1 MNKHLYRIIFN
12 KARGIMMAVAE
23 NVAAQGKG
31 DATSSASGVTKPLME
46 QICLRLKLIS
56 FAAKL
61 TAGAITVI
69 VPIAHAQIVADP
81 TAPNNQ
87 RPTIVQTAN
96 GLPQVNIQAPSAAGV
111 SRNTYSQFDVQSNGA
126 ILNNSRD
133 NVLTQTGG
141 WVQANPWLSG
151 GAARVILNEVN
162 SSNPSHL
169 RGYVEVAGQ
178 KAEVIIANP
187 AGIQINGGG
196 FINAD
201 RVTLTT
207 GTAASNPVNGSL
219 ESYRISQG
227 MISVDGL
234 GLDTRGATYTD
245 ILARSV
251 QVNAG
256 IWANRLNVVTGANEV
271 THGSLDNAANV
282 RQDIKPITG
291 TGAVP
296 QFSLDVAAL
305 GGMYAGHIYLVG
317 SEAGMGV
324 RNQGSINANGGNLV
338 LLANGMLTNEGAIQA
353 ASSNGSGGKLNIET
367 TGNIMNTGARA
378 VISAQ
383 SQVTLKTSTD
393 LTNTADARIDANNNL
408 AITANSL
415 NNAGKLGAANSLVV
429 NAENIDNGVTGEI
442 TASNTTLTATN
453 NVSNR
458 GLIDGSA
465 TVLRADQLDNIGTG
479 RIYGDQLAIAA
490 NTLSNDSETLAN
502 LRSDAVI
509 AARQRM
515 DLGVGTLSNRDGSL
529 LFSAGTDAAAL
540 NIGRS
545 LDAQAHATGKADIVT
560 NQAATIESMGGMTI
574 TAEQINN
581 LNPDFSIRTDTT
593 NESIYEHYIRLG
605 GVKYLESELGRCF
618 KCASDKFDDGDPDRY
633 RLEYVRPSSV
643 YPFEKGYSRI
653 PYQLITYKT
662 EYDPMEG
669 NVTIQVPY
677 EYPSDSPVWK
687 LFAVTVDDH
696 ATLRTQ
702 LQSYNR
708 DLISRG
714 YRDFYQIWITS
725 RQTVETVVDNPGAPA
740 KIIAGGAMTLASKN
754 ILNDNSQILA
764 GGNLNISSDGL
775 KNSETKGSR
784 QVTDYGVLRGD
795 NVEYKPYRL
804 RISHFGT
811 FSYVDVVE
819 SVTTKL
825 DTSVAKGNANVSAS
839 TTQGAGSRKPP
850 SSSLL
855 ILNPDPNDSH
865 IYKGDPRFNNKQQWL
880 SSDYMLQQLNTDPNT
895 IQKRLGDGFYEQM
908 LIREQVAELTGRRFL
923 DGYANDEAQYQAL
936 MRAGTAYAKQWELV
950 PGVSLTPAQ
959 MAALTSDIVWLVAQ
973 EVTLPDGSTTTAL
986 VPQVYVM
993 PRPGDLSGGG
1003 SLLAGQNVNI
1013 QLSGDLTNSGTIA
1026 GRHVMQIKA
1035 DNVHNL
1041 ADIAGKTVDITAQQ
1055 DIHNQGG
1062 SVFAQDSLTVSAG
1075 RDMVIES
1082 TTSTGTASS
1091 GRSSS
1096 SLTQIDRVAGLYVTG
1111 EKGILVASAG
1121 NDFSVLAGVLSSKG
1135 DIQATAGNNV
1145 NLGTVQTAYNSD
1157 LTANE
1162 RNYLRTS
1169 GTREV
1174 GSQITSGGKT
1184 TLTAGNDVNARAATV
1199 NAKEELSVQVR
1210 GGINITEG
1218 RATSQSDEARYA
1230 KSKGFLSSSSTES
1243 REQSLSDSAIGSN
1256 FGGKTVSLASGGD
1269 TLIRGTSLIG
1279 DQDTTIVAGQN
1290 LTIEAATDTSQ
1301 SSSFYESKKSGLF
1314 SGGGLSVT
1322 LGKQQLNVD
1331 TERQTSAASGSTV
1344 GSVAGDVKLVAGE
1357 NYQQTA
1363 SDVLAPGGDITIAA
1377 KKVDIVA
1384 ATNTDT
1390 NTTEQRFKQSGLT
1403 LAVTSPV
1410 ISAIQT
1416 VQQMADAASKTQDGR
1431 MQALAG
1437 ATSALSAKN
1446 AYDAIQAGQGTTING
1461 KDNQIVTGK
1470 SNADGS
1476 PITRDAT
1483 AADQVGGVNLSISIG
1498 ASSSQSKTTQSSTQ
1512 AAGSNVMAGRDVIIV
1527 ASGAGQESDITVQ
1540 GSNIKGGGNVVIAAE
1555 DQVNLVAAKNTDEQH
1570 STNKSSSGSI
1580 GLSIGTG
1587 GFGVTASASSGRGNA
1602 DGSDVSWTNTHVD
1615 AGNQLVLAAGGDAN
1629 LIGAVVSGKQ
1639 VVVNVDGDLNIESLQ
1654 DTSKYDSKQKNIGG
1668 SVTIGAGAGGS
1679 LSYSKSSVNSDYASV
1694 TEQSGIKAGDDGF
1707 QVLVGG
1713 NTDLKGAVIASTEQA
1728 VQDGKNILVT
1738 AGLSTSDI
1746 QNKADYKGSAMGVSV
1761 GSGGLSSMPNLS
1773 GAGVG
1778 SDEGHA
1784 ASVTQSGVSGMAGN
1798 TDVRTGDAETGIGKI
1813 FDADKV
1819 QKEINAQVQITQA
1832 FGQQASK
1839 AVAEY
1844 VQTERKALREQFE
1857 KAKDEDKP
1865 GIKKQ
1870 LDDLLMQERVMNVLI
1885 GAVSGMGTSAVTKE
1899 TLSAAANE
1907 MREIMIENSKVFVG
1921 VVDVNDDK
1929 STLDNISGKSEGVR
1943 GDGVKIGGTRV
1954 DLDLLCGTSNER
1966 CVIKVYENGE
1976 PVRDANGRTQLELNA
1991 KGQVQ
1996 FDSKRAEM
2004 SLEKFLET
2012 DKGTELSGTT
2022 GGIQG
2027 MKGTLFGRP
2036 YEAGS
2041 WQDKLIESFAGT
2053 HDYIGGQ
2060 LSGLYDE
2067 QGNATRG
2074 ASKLERKIQ
2083 DAWSATGAIA
2093 VSMPFAMSELL
2104 SPQLWQAIS
2113 IFLKEAK

>member
-23 NVAAQGKG
+23 SVAAQGKG
-31 DATSSASGVTKPLME
+31 DAASSAAGVIMPLKE
-46 QICLRLKLIS
+46 QMCLQLKSIS
-56 FAAKL
+56 FAVKL
-61 TAGAITVI
+61 TVGVMTCSLQL
-69 VPIAHAQIVADP
+69 AHAQIVADP
-81 TAPNNQ
+81 TAPSKQ
-87 RPTIVQTAN
+87 RPTILETAN

-207 GTAASNPVNGSL
+207 GTAVSNPVNGSL

-282 RQDIKPITG
+282 RQDIKPIAG
-291 TGAVP
+291 TGPVP

-353 ASSNGSGGKLNIET
+353 ASSNGSGGKLDIDT
-367 TGNIMNTGARA
+367 TASITNTGIKA

-383 SQVTLKTSTD
+383 DQATLKTNTE
-393 LTNTADARIDANNNL
+393 LINTADARIDAHHL
-408 AITANSL
+408 ALTADALS
-415 NNAGKLGAANSLVV
+415 NAGKLGATADLIVQANNIN
-429 NAENIDNGVTGEI
+429 NAATGEI
-442 TASNTTLTATN
+442 SADTTKLTIAN
-453 NVSNR
+453 NINNR
-458 GLIDGSA
+458 GLIDGAKTLLQTA
-465 TVLRADQLDNIGTG
+465 TIDNIGTG

-490 NTLSNDSETLAN
+490 DTLNNDTETIDSQRSN
-502 LRSDAVI
+502 AVI
-509 AARQRM
+509 AARERL
-515 DLGVGTLSNRDGSL
+515 DLGVATLNNRDGSL
-529 LFSAGTDAAAL
+529 LLSAGTGVAAL

-545 LDAQAHATGKADIVT
+545 LDTQTHATGIADEVT
-560 NQAATIESMGGMTI
+560 NQAATIESMGGLII
-574 TAEQINN
+574 TAAQINN
-581 LNPDFSIRTDTT
+581 LNPDFSTRTDTA
-593 NESIYEHYIRLG
+593 NEASYAHYIRLG
-605 GVKYLESELGRCF
+605 GNRYLESELGRCF
-618 KCASDKFDDGDPDRY
+618 KCASDKSDNGNPNRY
-633 RLEYVRPSSV
+633 RLEYVRPSSA
-643 YPFEKGYSRI
+643 YPFEEGYSRI
-653 PYQLITYKT
+653 PYQRVSTA
-662 EYDPMEG
+662 
-669 NVTIQVPY
+669 N
-677 EYPSDSPVWK
+677 YPADSPVWK
-687 LFAVTVDDH
+687 LFAVTVGDY
-696 ATLRTQ
+696 ANLGTQ
-702 LQSYNR
+702 LRRYNS
-708 DLISRG
+708 DLISRA
-714 YRDFYQIWITS
+714 YRDFDQIWVTS
-725 RQTVETVVDNPGAPA
+725 KQTIETVVDNPGTPA
-740 KIIAGGAMTLASKN
+740 KILAAGNMRLIGGDKKTDN
-754 ILNDNSQILA
+754 ILNDNSRILA
-764 GGNLNISSDGL
+764 GGDLDILGSQLSNT
-775 KNSETKGSR
+775 ETEGSR
-784 QVTDYGVLRGD
+784 QVTEYGTIRRD
-795 NVEYKPYRL
+795 TVEYSPYKL
-804 RISHFGT
+804 RMGYYGSGA
-811 FSYVDVVE
+811 YVDVTE

-959 MAALTSDIVWLVAQ
+959 MAALTSDIVWLVAH

-986 VPQVYVM
+986 IPQVYVM
-993 PRPGDLSGGG
+993 PRPGDLSGSG

-1013 QLSGDLTNSGTIA
+1013 QLSGDLKNSGTIA
-1026 GRHVMQIKA
+1026 GRHVVQIKA

-1145 NLGTVQTAYNSD
+1145 NLHTVETAYKSD
-1157 LTANE
+1157 LTAND
-1162 RNYLRTS
+1162 RNYIRASSTQ
-1169 GTREV
+1169 EV
-1174 GSQITSGGKT
+1174 GSQIASGGKT
-1184 TLTAGNDVNARAATV
+1184 TLTAGNDLNARAATV
-1199 NAKEELSVQVR
+1199 NAKEELSVQAT
-1210 GGINITEG
+1210 GDINITEG
-1218 RATSQSDEARYA
+1218 RATSQNDDARYA

-1269 TLIRGTSLIG
+1269 TLIRGSSVIG

-1290 LTIEAATDTSQ
+1290 LTIEAATNTSQ

-1322 LGKQQLNVD
+1322 LGKQQLNID
-1331 TERQTSAASGSTV
+1331 KDRQTTTASGSTV

-1403 LAVTSPV
+1403 LAVSSPV

-1446 AYDAIQAGQGTTING
+1446 AYDAIQAAQGTTFNG
-1461 KDNQIVTGK
+1461 KDNQIATGK
-1470 SNADGS
+1470 FNADGT
-1476 PITRDAT
+1476 PVTRDAT
-1483 AADQVGGVNLSISIG
+1483 AADQVGGINLSVSIG

-1512 AAGSNVMAGRDVIIV
+1512 AAASNVSAGGNVSIV
-1527 ASGAGQESDITVQ
+1527 ASGAGKDSDVTVA
-1540 GSNIKGGGNVVIAAE
+1540 GSNISGGNNVMIAAE
-1555 DQVNLVAAKNTDEQH
+1555 NDINLVAAKNTDEQN
-1570 STNKSSSGSI
+1570 STNKSSSGSL
-1580 GLSIGTG
+1580 GFSVGTA

-1602 DGSDVSWTNTHVD
+1602 DGSDVTWSNTHVN
-1615 AGNQLVLAAGGDAN
+1615 AANQLALVSGGDAN
-1629 LIGAVVSGKQ
+1629 LIGAVASGKQ
-1639 VVVNVDGDLNIESLQ
+1639 VVANVGGDLNIESLQ

-1668 SVTIGAGAGGS
+1668 SVTIGAGGGGNI
-1679 LSYSKSSVNSDYASV
+1679 SYSKSTINSDYASV
-1694 TEQSGIKAGDDGF
+1694 IEQSGIKAGDGGF
-1707 QVLVGG
+1707 QVNVQG
-1713 NTDLKGAVIASTEQA
+1713 NTDLKGAVIASTEKA
-1728 VQDGKNILVT
+1728 VQDDKNILVT
-1738 AGLSTSDI
+1738 ASLNTSDI
-1746 QNKADYKGSAMGVSV
+1746 LNKASYEGKSMGVNVGSATNLNGKLAPSGTSV
-1761 GSGGLSSMPNLS
+1761 GFGKD
-1773 GAGVG
+1773 
-1778 SDEGHA
+1778 SDSTS
-1784 ASVTQSGVSGMAGN
+1784 SVTQSGVSGMAGN
-1798 TDVRTGDAETGIGKI
+1798 KNARSTDEDAALAKI
-1813 FDADKV
+1813 FDAERV
-1819 QKEINAQVQITQA
+1819 QKEIDAQTKITQA
-1832 FGQQASK
+1832 FGREAPK
-1839 AVAEY
+1839 AVADYAQRQVDELRKVRNY
-1844 VQTERKALREQFE
+1844 TEAEKWDEGGAYRIALHTVLGGLSGGLQGALGAGSVAGVAPLLDQLQDNILTVL
-1857 KAKDEDKP
+1857 KDAGVGDTVAK
-1865 GIKKQ
+1865 
-1870 LDDLLMQERVMNVLI
+1870 
-1885 GAVSGMGTSAVTKE
+1885 
-1899 TLSAAANE
+1899 AAAQL
-1907 MREIMIENSKVFVG
+1907 IAQGTAAGVG
-1921 VVDVNDDK
+1921 GVASGGSVTGAGSAFNVDVNNRQLHPKEIDWIKANASRYAAQNPGMTVQEAESILAQQAFRQVQYGVEGTSDPQAMAFLRQAQGILPADSACPTCGGGKMFYATPEQKINVGMYADLIITNPSLLAFYEKNGLIQPTRQSLIESVKKDNAIRDGATK
-1929 STLDNISGKSEGVR
+1929 STLLV
-1943 GDGVKIGGTRV
+1943 T
-1954 DLDLLCGTSNER
+1954 
-1966 CVIKVYENGE
+1966 
-1976 PVRDANGRTQLELNA
+1976 
-1991 KGQVQ
+1991 
-1996 FDSKRAEM
+1996 
-2004 SLEKFLET
+2004 
-2012 DKGTELSGTT
+2012 
-2022 GGIQG
+2022 
-2027 MKGTLFGRP
+2027 
-2036 YEAGS
+2036 
-2041 WQDKLIESFAGT
+2041 
-2053 HDYIGGQ
+2053 
-2060 LSGLYDE
+2060 
-2067 QGNATRG
+2067 
-2074 ASKLERKIQ
+2074 
-2083 DAWSATGAIA
+2083 
-2093 VSMPFAMSELL
+2093 
-2104 SPQLWQAIS
+2104 
-2113 IFLKEAK
+2113 